1 VRRPK
6 RWRVLAG
13 ASGLGLLL
21 GTTGCASASEP
32 DVQRVAAAFE
42 NPSGDPQGR
51 CALLAPA
58 TLAALESDASAPCAE
73 AITAVQLGGGTVRAV
88 EVWGDGAQVRLTA
101 DTVFLTETGTG
112 WKVTAAG
119 CEARGEQPYDC
130 EVEGP

>member
-13 ASGLGLLL
+13 AGGLGILL
-21 GTTGCASASEP
+21 GATGCASASEP

-51 CALLAPA
+51 CALLTPA

-73 AITAVQLGGGTVRAV
+73 AITAVPLGGGTVRAV

-119 CEARGEQPYDC
+119 CEPRGEQPYDC

>member
-1 VRRPK
+1 VPSPTIRAVPAAVGLVG
-6 RWRVLAG
+6 VLLTA
-13 ASGLGLLL
+13 
-21 GTTGCASASEP
+21 GCASASEP
-32 DVQRVAAAFE
+32 AVQHVAAAFE
-42 NPSGDPQGR
+42 NPSGDPQAR

-73 AITAVQLGGGTVRAV
+73 AITAVPLRGGTVRAV
-88 EVWGDGAQVRLTA
+88 SVWGNGAQVRLTD

-119 CEARGEQPYDC
+119 CEPRGEQPYDC

>member
-1 VRRPK
+1 VRRTV
-6 RWRVLAG
+6 RWRLLAG
-13 ASGLGLLL
+13 AGGLGILLS
-21 GTTGCASASEP
+21 TTGCASASVP
-32 DVQRVAAAFE
+32 DVQQVAAAFE

-58 TLAALESDASAPCAE
+58 TLAALESDASAPCAQV
-73 AITAVQLGGGTVRAV
+73 ITAVALGGGTARAV

-119 CEARGEQPYDC
+119 CEPRGEQPYDC